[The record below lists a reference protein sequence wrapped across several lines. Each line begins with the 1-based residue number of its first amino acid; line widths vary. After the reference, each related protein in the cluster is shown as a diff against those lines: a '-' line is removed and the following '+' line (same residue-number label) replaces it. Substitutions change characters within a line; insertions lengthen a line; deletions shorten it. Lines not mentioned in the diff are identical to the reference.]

1 MKSSGRVLLLR
12 VFGTVVVLGAFSLA
26 GCATE
31 KARYSPSE
39 ISGYPAHIQKLITEG
54 TVEMGMTPDEVRFAW
69 GSPSYIEI
77 LPPSPD
83 GKPRE
88 QWTYKEDLGLSS
100 TNLIFTDGK
109 VTEMSSK
116 GVTSKKFVSP
126 GSGVK

>member
-1 MKSSGRVLLLR
+1 MKSWSGFLR
-12 VFGTVVVLGAFSLA
+12 VMVVVVFLGAGLLA

-39 ISGYPAHIQKLITEG
+39 ISGYPAHIQKMITEG

-69 GSPSYIEI
+69 GSPSYINI
-77 LPPSPD
+77 LPPSLD
-83 GKPRE
+83 GKSRE
-88 QWTYKEDLGLSS
+88 QWTYKENLGLSS

-116 GVTSKKFVSP
+116 GVTSRKFASP
-126 GSGVK
+126 GSSGK